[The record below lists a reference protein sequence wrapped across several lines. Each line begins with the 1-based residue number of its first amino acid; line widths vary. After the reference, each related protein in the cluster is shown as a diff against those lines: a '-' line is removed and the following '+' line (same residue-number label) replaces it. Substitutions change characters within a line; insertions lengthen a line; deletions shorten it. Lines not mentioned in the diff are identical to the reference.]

1 MRAPGAQQI
10 GSRTP
15 TAAGLPD
22 RSQASTAL
30 DIYAHAFDKKKREA
44 QKKLGQVMG
53 L

>member
-1 MRAPGAQQI
+1 MISQGVGIR
-10 GSRTP
+10 

-22 RSQASTAL
+22 RSQANTTL

-44 QKKLGQVMG
+44 QKKLGQAMG